1 MVVMVSLPIEEK
13 YVPFG
18 GPAGGDGGKGASV
31 VFEVD
36 EGLRTLLD
44 FRYQRHFKAKK
55 GENGQSSNMHGR
67 GADDLVL
74 KVPPGTIIK
83 SVETDEVLA
92 DLVEDGQRAVVAR
105 GGRGGRGNFALLHL
119 ETQHQTL
126 VKMVSQVKN

>member
-1 MVVMVSLPIEEK
+1 
-13 YVPFG
+13 
-18 GPAGGDGGKGASV
+18 
-31 VFEVD
+31 
-36 EGLRTLLD
+36 
-44 FRYQRHFKAKK
+44 
-55 GENGQSSNMHGR
+55 MHGR

-105 GGRGGRGNFALLHL
+105 GGRGGRGNSRFA
-119 ETQHQTL
+119 TPRNPHQTL

>member
-1 MVVMVSLPIEEK
+1 M
-13 YVPFG
+13 
-18 GPAGGDGGKGASV
+18 
-31 VFEVD
+31 
-36 EGLRTLLD
+36 
-44 FRYQRHFKAKK
+44 
-55 GENGQSSNMHGR
+55 
-67 GADDLVL
+67 L

-105 GGRGGRGNFALLHL
+105 GGRVDVILVLLHL

>member
-1 MVVMVSLPIEEK
+1 M
-13 YVPFG
+13 
-18 GPAGGDGGKGASV
+18 
-31 VFEVD
+31 
-36 EGLRTLLD
+36 
-44 FRYQRHFKAKK
+44 
-55 GENGQSSNMHGR
+55 
-67 GADDLVL
+67 L

-105 GGRGGRGNFALLHL
+105 GGRVDEVILVLLHL